1 MDALIVK
8 IFATALTLS
17 QVTTAPDQ
25 IKTQFDRVQDQGQVV
40 QLLQAGCAHMRKA
53 FDIEDL
59 NLDDLIA
66 TAMEDPQGL
75 AGGGA
80 AFRGINF
87 SDLFTAYKQ
96 FCENETVEKPA
107 VDIGQVIDFY
117 NKAVA
122 DLPDPA
128 KLKSPKLPGATVVL
142 DGKGTRF
149 AELFE
154 SDQRRVWVALADIP
168 KPVQQAFV
176 SAEDKRF
183 YQHSGID
190 ERSLIRAFI
199 GNIAQSGRPQGGSTI
214 TQQVVKNLLVGED
227 LTYERKIREMIV
239 ATRVEQS
246 LTKPEISELY
256 LNSVYLGRGSWG
268 IELAARSYFGKSAK
282 DLTLEEGALL
292 AGLTKG
298 PNYFNPDRHPGRAQE
313 RLAYVLSRL
322 QEDGS
327 AAEQPASRGL
337 PLLPALVAY
346 ERPRRDIGFHFVDQ
360 VAREAKSVAGINAIT
375 ADSYTVRSTISL
387 PLQRAVEE
395 ALQEGL
401 WRYERNAGR
410 VQFRGPEAS
419 LAKAVKKIEAER
431 KTGDKKPAW
440 QQALANARLPLYD
453 VHWTSAVVVEKPSG
467 KKGESWKVGLV
478 DGRILPLSIDNAVA

>member
-1 MDALIVK
+1 MDALLVK

-25 IKTQFDRVQDQGQVV
+25 VKTQFDRVNDQGQVV

-75 AGGGA
+75 TGGSA

-96 FCENETVEKPA
+96 FCKNETVEKPA
-107 VDIGQVIDFY
+107 VDLGQVIDFY

-128 KLKSPKLPGATVVL
+128 KLKSPKLPRATVVL
-142 DGKGTRF
+142 DGKGARF

-154 SDQRRVWVALADIP
+154 SDQRRVWVALSDIP
-168 KPVQQAFV
+168 KSVQQAFV

-214 TQQVVKNLLVGED
+214 TQQVVKNLLVGDE
-227 LTYERKIREMIV
+227 LTYERKIREMVV
-239 ATRVEQS
+239 ASRVEHALS
-246 LTKPEISELY
+246 KAEILELY

-268 IELAARSYFGKSAK
+268 IEPGARSYFGKSAK

-298 PNYFNPDRHPGRAQE
+298 PNFFSPDRHPGRAQE

-322 QEDGS
+322 REDGVIPP
-327 AAEQPASRGL
+327 EQVGRGL
-337 PLLPALVAY
+337 PTLPTMVAY
-346 ERPRRDIGFHFVDQ
+346 ERPHRDIGFHFVDQ
-360 VAREAKSVAGINAIT
+360 VAREAKSVAGIEAIT
-375 ADSYTVRSTISL
+375 ASSYTVRSTISP
-387 PLQRAVEE
+387 PLQREVEG

-410 VQFRGPEAS
+410 LQFRGPEAS
-419 LAKAVKKIEAER
+419 LAKAVKRIEAER
-431 KTGDKKPAW
+431 KAGEKKPAW
-440 QQALANARLPLYD
+440 QERPGEGRVAL
-453 VHWTSAVVVEKPSG
+453 HEG
-467 KKGESWKVGLV
+467 G
-478 DGRILPLSIDNAVA
+478 